1 MANTVLMV
9 LSMTIGFFF
18 ILVGS
23 MKLTPA
29 IHEEMYREMR
39 KVFIRSAKM
48 FPLIA
53 MTGFKPN
60 PHTYRV
66 IVGTTEVVCGT
77 MLAIIPG
84 PLKQLANI
92 ILFLLMALST
102 YNHWALKG
110 RYKL

>member
-39 KVFIRSAKM
+39 KVFIRSAKI
-48 FPLIA
+48 FPLVA
-53 MTGFKPN
+53 QTGFKPN
-60 PHTYRV
+60 PHTYRS
-66 IVGTTEVVCGT
+66 IVGTTEVVCGI
-77 MLAIIPG
+77 MLSIIPG

-92 ILFLLMALST
+92 LLFILMVLST
-102 YNHWALKG
+102 YSHWMLKG
-110 RYKL
+110 GFS